1 MAEVKWIKLSTRL
14 PDSRKIK
21 QIRRLPEGD
30 TIALM
35 WIFLM
40 CLAGET
46 NESGMIYFTPEIP
59 YTDEMLAD
67 QFNMDIG
74 IVRVA
79 LKTFQRF
86 GMLEIVDDIICLSS
100 WEKWQ
105 STDRLAEIRE
115 YNRIKKQE
123 SRARKKLL
131 EKNVNDMSMTS
142 QSSQD
147 TDIDIEKERDLEKD
161 NNKYILSESDKKKAV
176 KPSKHKYGEYNN
188 VLLTDEELQKLQ
200 AEYPDCEERIER
212 LSSYIA
218 STGKAYK
225 SHYATIRNWAR
236 KDAERPQQQQIKKT
250 GFNNYSE
257 NRQLNDFERR
267 MLEKR
272 MNPPATAGTD
282 ENIMQKVIEL
292 KKKLGTE

>member
-212 LSSYIA
+212 LSSYIV